1 MVDYKKTPFIISK
14 WAIIAPTETMYP
26 IISYTTH
33 NEPTR
38 SATYQS
44 RVAAATLCS
53 LPFHKFAFPVYTHQ
67 RTASA
72 THEHHIPLSRPMLWA
87 TARARVSSYR
97 GIIIVIIL
105 PSRRRGARA
114 LATIFVWRVQ
124 HVENYTEHALH
135 EEERRGSAPPSN
147 DGYGTAHHV
156 GRRRDSALTLAT
168 TRPYMFLHDARVTP
182 MRGDLETYVL
192 YI

>member
-1 MVDYKKTPFIISK
+1 
-14 WAIIAPTETMYP
+14 
-26 IISYTTH
+26 
-33 NEPTR
+33 
-38 SATYQS
+38 
-44 RVAAATLCS
+44 
-53 LPFHKFAFPVYTHQ
+53 
-67 RTASA
+67 
-72 THEHHIPLSRPMLWA
+72 MLWA

-192 YI
+192 YIWCDVGGSDARTHVYYIAIAACVFGWRRAYSIVCEYIVLCALWWWSDERFHFVCCVCLDYLKPCHVIVLATIMI